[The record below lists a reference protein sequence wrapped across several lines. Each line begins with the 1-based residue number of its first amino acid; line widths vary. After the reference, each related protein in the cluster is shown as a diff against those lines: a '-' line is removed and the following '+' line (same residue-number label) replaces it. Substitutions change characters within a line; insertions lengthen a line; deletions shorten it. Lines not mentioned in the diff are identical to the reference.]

1 LEEAAV
7 GLQNDLDGGAEVPFE
22 LATQGSRRHH
32 TPLYCYRPLT
42 SAFIQERAARIASMP
57 SHTRAARLLEDFDG
71 LDRYLLARDVQAGRT
86 PRRERANAALRSL
99 LGDVFADQTDF
110 ELREERIRDALNG
123 LEESA
128 IATPGEMTLVATLHG
143 LTIASPELALA
154 PGLLIARPTAMR
166 GLPEGAI
173 NSEMPDEAETPG
185 HLLVMFTAD
194 STEGDGPS
202 RPHRDLA
209 GATRQPL
216 GELEALA
223 EGRAVLAELLRALRL
238 FGDGRITLGS
248 LAWARV
254 GAGSWNTLAL
264 GTGGRPHGMLSVSIE
279 QEDELRAFCN
289 LVSRRSPR
297 DNHVAWA
304 LNRFEMGC
312 ERHGDYE
319 ALSDYLLAL
328 RALLEPEGSSS
339 GLLPER
345 LAALCAT
352 PERWDEL
359 SERVF
364 QALRLE
370 ATVID
375 GTAVVHAGGKALVR
389 DMADHL
395 RALLR
400 DVVCGHLDSDLAVVA
415 DELLASAEDQPPEAE
430 DQPLERHE
438 GSVNAPEHDW
448 QSVDVLGHGV
458 PDDDP
463 WETDQLQLAGL
474 PG

>member
-7 GLQNDLDGGAEVPFE
+7 GLQSDLDGGAEVPFE

-42 SAFIQERAARIASMP
+42 SAFIHERAARIASMP
-57 SHTRAARLLEDFDG
+57 SHVRAARLLEDFDG
-71 LDRYLLARDVQAGRT
+71 LDRYLLSRDARSGRA
-86 PRRERANAALRSL
+86 PRPERANVALRTL
-99 LGDVFADQTDF
+99 LVEVFTDQTDF
-110 ELREERIRDALNG
+110 ELREERIRDALSG

-173 NSEMPDEAETPG
+173 TAEMVDEAGSPG
-185 HLLVMFTAD
+185 HLVVMFTAD
-194 STEGDGPS
+194 SIAGDGPS

-223 EGRAVLAELLRALRL
+223 DGRAVLAELLRALRL

-248 LAWARV
+248 LAWVRV
-254 GAGSWNTLAL
+254 GAGTWNTVAL
-264 GTGGRPHGMLSVSIE
+264 GTGGRPHGMLSVSVE

-289 LVSRRSPR
+289 LISRRTPR
-297 DNHVAWA
+297 DNQVAWA
-304 LNRFEMGC
+304 LSRFEMGC
-312 ERHGDYE
+312 ERRGDYE

-328 RALLEPEGSSS
+328 RALLEPEGSGS
-339 GLLPER
+339 GLLPDR

-370 ATVID
+370 SAVIA

-400 DVVCGHLDSDLAVVA
+400 DVVCGHLGSDLAVVA
-415 DELLASAEDQPPEAE
+415 DELLDSAEDQQPETEHQPPERHVNSVSG
-430 DQPLERHE
+430 PER
-438 GSVNAPEHDW
+438 DW
-448 QSVDVLGHGV
+448 QSADVLGHGV